1 MSLLRLFSL
10 YDAGVGAYLRP
21 FWADH
26 KANALRSVTQL
37 VNDKSD
43 PNNMVANHP
52 DQFVLFELG
61 VFDPST
67 GEFNCCTPALS
78 LGNCLEFKAQPS
90 VHDYRPELSKASG
103 T

>member
-1 MSLLRLFSL
+1 MSVLRLYSL
-10 YDAGVGAYLRP
+10 YDAAVGAYMRP
-21 FWADH
+21 FWSDH

-43 PNNMVANHP
+43 SNNMVANHP
-52 DQFVLFELG
+52 DQFVLFEIG

-67 GEFNCCTPALS
+67 GEFCSNVPALS
-78 LGNCLEFKAQPS
+78 LGNCVEFIKTPDFS
-90 VHDYRPELSKASG
+90 YRPELNKASG